1 MSLLSINVKPSRAT
15 CWALS
20 WLLFA
25 TGIGL
30 YFYTAQT
37 AAQGKSG

>member
-15 CWALS
+15 CWVLS
-20 WLLFA
+20 WLLFSA
-25 TGIGL
+25 GIGL
-30 YFYTAQT
+30 YFYNRAT